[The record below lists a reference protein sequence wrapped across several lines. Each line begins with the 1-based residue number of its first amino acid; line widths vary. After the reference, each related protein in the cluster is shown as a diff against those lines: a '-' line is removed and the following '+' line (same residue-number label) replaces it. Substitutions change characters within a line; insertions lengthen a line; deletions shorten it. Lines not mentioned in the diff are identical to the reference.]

1 MDAKASVH
9 HPADLKPTRR
19 PRLVKLLPSNIG
31 GPLIGLVLLVLVF
44 SFSSEFFFSLRNGL
58 NILDQVTVLG
68 ILAIGMT
75 AVIVIGGIDLSV
87 GSVLAFSMMM
97 LGWLYQDQ
105 AVPLGLA
112 IPISIGTGMLA
123 GLVSGGLITY
133 AKLPPFIA
141 TLTMMSVAR
150 GLANILTE
158 GRQIVGFPDW
168 FTSLATVRHF
178 GFLSAT
184 VGLFLVM
191 LVVAWV
197 FLRFRAGG
205 RNLYAI
211 GGSPEVARLSGIK
224 VRAITLWVYAIS
236 GALAGIAAVTLAAR
250 LDSSQP
256 SAGLSLE
263 LDAIAAVVIGGASLS
278 GGVGSIGGTLVGVL
292 IIGVLRNGLNLSN
305 STRKPRRSPCKQL
318 WIIARH
324 NRKRCCAC
332 AISARLMARCR
343 CCRRSTSTF
352 APAKCWRC
360 SGRTARASRHCRRS
374 LPAWC
379 NPSPGAV

>member
-1 MDAKASVH
+1 MDAKA
-9 HPADLKPTRR
+9 PAHQAAAKPSGRAW
-19 PRLVKLLPSNIG
+19 LLKLLPNNIG
-31 GPLIGLVLLVLVF
+31 GPLIGLALLLVVF
-44 SFSSEFFFSLRNGL
+44 SFSSEFFFTLRNGL

-105 AVPLGLA
+105 GLALGLA
-112 IPISIGTGMLA
+112 IPVAIATGMLA
-123 GLVSGGLITY
+123 GLVSGLLITY
-133 AKLPPFIA
+133 ARLPAFIA

-158 GRQIVGFPDW
+158 GRQIVGYPEW
-168 FTSLATVRHF
+168 FTNLATVRHF

-236 GALAGIAAVTLAAR
+236 GALAGIAA
-250 LDSSQP
+250 
-256 SAGLSLE
+256 
-263 LDAIAAVVIGGASLS
+263 
-278 GGVGSIGGTLVGVL
+278 
-292 IIGVLRNGLNLSN
+292 
-305 STRKPRRSPCKQL
+305 
-318 WIIARH
+318 
-324 NRKRCCAC
+324 
-332 AISARLMARCR
+332 
-343 CCRRSTSTF
+343 
-352 APAKCWRC
+352 
-360 SGRTARASRHCRRS
+360 
-374 LPAWC
+374 
-379 NPSPGAV
+379 